1 VKKRLNDSNY
11 VLQKSAKSKLFV
23 VHVDR
28 MQKYQSETSDNSCT
42 VVEHHLLSDNSM
54 KPPGQKPDT
63 PTIINGGDDI
73 SHQSVKSN
81 TAVRPADL
89 IVSTN
94 SAGVIT
100 PLAMAMATATVDRPT
115 GMLDW
120 ISDTGTAGADQY
132 STSESDTSKTPA
144 QPANSNTANTRARD
158 CVTVVVSNG
167 PHPLRPIRPLRTRLH
182 WLGTL
187 AKFSRENT
195 RSTTTHILLLIDR
208 HCVRIKTF
216 GVIVHLQVCGMYRV
230 SKWHH
235 IVMGRNRHPR
245 RQHHCRLQR
254 LKSRHHRRSHLERC
268 ALASAGFAVDGWRPL
283 HGKR

>member
-1 VKKRLNDSNY
+1 
-11 VLQKSAKSKLFV
+11 
-23 VHVDR
+23 

-167 PHPLRPIRPLRTRLH
+167 PHPLRPIRPLRTRH
-182 WLGTL
+182 TL
-187 AKFSRENT
+187 ARYLSQVLAREYKINNNT
-195 RSTTTHILLLIDR
+195 HSFVDRPPLCKDQNFWSYRSFASLR
-208 HCVRIKTF
+208 NVSCF
-216 GVIVHLQVCGMYRV
+216 EMASYR
-230 SKWHH
+230 
-235 IVMGRNRHPR
+235 
-245 RQHHCRLQR
+245 
-254 LKSRHHRRSHLERC
+254 
-268 ALASAGFAVDGWRPL
+268 
-283 HGKR
+283 HGKESSSSSSASLPSTASEESPSSEKSSRTVRARVRRLCG